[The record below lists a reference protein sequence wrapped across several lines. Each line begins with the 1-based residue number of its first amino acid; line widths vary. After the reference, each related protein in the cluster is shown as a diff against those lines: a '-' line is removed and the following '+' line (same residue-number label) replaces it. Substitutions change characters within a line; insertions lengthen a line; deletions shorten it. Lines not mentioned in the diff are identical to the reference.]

1 MIQLLQGDCVSVM
14 KIFED
19 ELIDLVVTSPP
30 YDNLREYQGFSFDFE
45 STALELARVLKPGG
59 VIVWVVSDQTKN
71 GCESLSSFKQA
82 IFFVEKA
89 GLNLYDTMIWQK
101 QPLPLTHRRYE
112 QHFEYMFIFSKG
124 IPKTFN
130 PIMDDSIFA
139 GQIRPLANK
148 SASLN
153 DRNSKV
159 YGKEGKINITKATKM
174 RGNIWNYPVGWMQSS
189 KDEIAFQHPAIFP
202 EQLSADHIKSWSN
215 EGDLVLDPFCGS
227 GTTLKSAMQLNRNAI
242 GIEISPEYCDI
253 ARQRIEQSQDLLTKE
268 VLFRSGMDTAVFGD
282 FRTTCLEGFAGGGD
296 LVV

>member
-1 MIQLLQGDCVSVM
+1 LIEVIHGDCVSVL
-14 KIFED
+14 KTFESD
-19 ELIDLVVTSPP
+19 KIDLVVTSPP

-112 QHFEYMFIFSKG
+112 QHFEYMFIFSKD
-124 IPKTFN
+124 IPKTFH
-130 PIMDDSIFA
+130 PIMDDSIFT

-202 EQLSADHIKSWSN
+202 EQLAADHLLSWSN

-227 GTTLKSAMQLNRNAI
+227 GTTLKVAMQLNRNAI
-242 GIEISPEYCDI
+242 GIEISQEYCQI
-253 ARQRIEQSQDLLTKE
+253 IKQRIEQSQDLLTGK
-268 VLFRSGMDTAVFGD
+268 VI
-282 FRTTCLEGFAGGGD
+282 
-296 LVV
+296 